1 MKRTLL
7 LMLFVLPVLF
17 AGCCCTGRKVSAE
30 DEAVKM
36 IHGNRAECV
45 IVKNGRIAVVERGR
59 GVSPL
64 LKIYDNHRAEMQD
77 SAVVD
82 KVIGR
87 AAAFIVIAGKSKS
100 VYGKIMSEDAMEL
113 LKKHN
118 IKYSCGLRVP
128 RILNNK
134 RDGLCPLE
142 DSVLGIEDPQLAL
155 KAMRKRIAELRKK
168 K

>member
-1 MKRTLL
+1 MKRIIFV
-7 LMLFVLPVLF
+7 MLFIMPVLF
-17 AGCCCTGRKVSAE
+17 SGCCCAGGKSSAE

-45 IVKNGRIAVVERGR
+45 IVKNDKIAVVERGR

-87 AAAFIVIAGKSKS
+87 AAAFIVIAGKSGS

-118 IKYSCGLRVP
+118 IKYSCGLQVP

-142 DSVLGIEDPQLAL
+142 ASVLGIEDPRLAL
-155 KAMRKRIAELRKK
+155 TAMRKRIAELRKRK
-168 K
+168 